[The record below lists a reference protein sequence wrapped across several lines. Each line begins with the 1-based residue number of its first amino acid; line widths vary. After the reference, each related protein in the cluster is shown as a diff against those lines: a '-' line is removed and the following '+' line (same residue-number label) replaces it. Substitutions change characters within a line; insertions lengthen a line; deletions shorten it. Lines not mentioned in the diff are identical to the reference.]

1 MIASSDVAHRVR
13 GSKALKENAL
23 KSRTEM
29 IVQMERSQLLMPH
42 VMVIRDV
49 PRNVLLM
56 VLDVVVLLM
65 NLVMWFLKQFSIQ
78 TVIISVMQ
86 EMVFSHQIKSA
97 QTLTAQYSMFAVN
110 ASTPGV

>member
-1 MIASSDVAHRVR
+1 
-13 GSKALKENAL
+13 
-23 KSRTEM
+23 
-29 IVQMERSQLLMPH
+29 MEQNQLMMPH

-86 EMVFSHQIKSA
+86 EMVFSQKVRNV
-97 QTLTAQYSMFAVN
+97 QTLTAQHSMFAVN

>member
-1 MIASSDVAHRVR
+1 
-13 GSKALKENAL
+13 
-23 KSRTEM
+23 
-29 IVQMERSQLLMPH
+29 MEQNQLMMPH

-49 PRNVLLM
+49 PRSVPLM
-56 VLDVVVLLM
+56 DQDAVVLLTH
-65 NLVMWFLKQFSIQ
+65 LVRWFLKQFLIQ
-78 TVIISVMQ
+78 TAPISVMQ